1 MTGWPIPA
9 IFVMIPFALG
19 YATMR
24 LAESRGC
31 PPGEKPLWYL
41 LGLFFPLIGL
51 VLAALVAGP
60 SSRPP
65 PPPPFLP
72 DPPSTP

>member
-1 MTGWPIPA
+1 MNEWLIPG
-9 IFVMIPFALG
+9 ILVMIPFALG

-41 LGLFFPLIGL
+41 LGLFFPVVGL

-60 SSRPP
+60 SSKPP
-65 PPPPFLP
+65 PPPPLLP
-72 DPPSTP
+72 EPPSTP

>member
-1 MTGWPIPA
+1 VTGWPIPA

-24 LAESRGC
+24 VAESRGC
-31 PPGEKPLWYL
+31 QPGEKPLWYL
-41 LGLFFPLIGL
+41 LGLLFPVVGL

-60 SSRPP
+60 SSGPP
-65 PPPPFLP
+65 PPPPLLP
-72 DPPSTP
+72 DPPRTP